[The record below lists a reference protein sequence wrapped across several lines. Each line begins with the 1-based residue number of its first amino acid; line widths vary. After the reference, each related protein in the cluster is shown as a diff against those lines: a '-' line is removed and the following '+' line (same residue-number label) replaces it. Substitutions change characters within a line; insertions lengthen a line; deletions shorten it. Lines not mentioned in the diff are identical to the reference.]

1 MPQILSLWGFF
12 LYKYH
17 LGKNTSVIFKIS
29 CVIVIILYSR
39 VIKLKMEKFP
49 NFILISYLLLWQQME
64 RVIWLCNLFLKCEI
78 QILCS
83 NWNPLRFQEKLSHF
97 QHSLSPFISFPP
109 KFANSIAVICSWL
122 HALLEKNT
130 FFPFD
135 VQIWSTSSLT
145 LCLLLLGSFTM
156 AQKLSIIFL
165 SSTLKKNF
173 PKSTKTRSPAPKKY
187 V

>member
-1 MPQILSLWGFF
+1 
-12 LYKYH
+12 
-17 LGKNTSVIFKIS
+17 
-29 CVIVIILYSR
+29 
-39 VIKLKMEKFP
+39 
-49 NFILISYLLLWQQME
+49 ME

-109 KFANSIAVICSWL
+109 KFANSIAIICSWL
-122 HALLEKNT
+122 RALLEKNT
-130 FFPFD
+130 FFSFD

-156 AQKLSIIFL
+156 VQKLSISFF
-165 SSTLKKNF
+165 STLKIIF
-173 PKSTKTRSPAPKKY
+173 PKSLSTKTRSPAPKKNVWENMITRKQNKISNFGHRVSFSIMEKY
-187 V
+187 LRDLIFLSQVNEG

>member
-1 MPQILSLWGFF
+1 
-12 LYKYH
+12 
-17 LGKNTSVIFKIS
+17 
-29 CVIVIILYSR
+29 
-39 VIKLKMEKFP
+39 MEKFP

-97 QHSLSPFISFPP
+97 QHSLSPFITFFLSFFLFLPNLQIP
-109 KFANSIAVICSWL
+109 
-122 HALLEKNT
+122 LLLYVLDCAPYLRKIL

-156 AQKLSIIFL
+156 VQKLSISFF
-165 SSTLKKNF
+165 SV
-173 PKSTKTRSPAPKKY
+173 TKTFMFVPLDQLDE
-187 V
+187 

>member
-1 MPQILSLWGFF
+1 MWFCSIAILSPIIPLSFYPQGIKVCWAKGQNFPRDASNPILMRFF

-97 QHSLSPFISFPP
+97 QHSLSPQ
-109 KFANSIAVICSWL
+109 L
-122 HALLEKNT
+122 
-130 FFPFD
+130 
-135 VQIWSTSSLT
+135 IWDS
-145 LCLLLLGSFTM
+145 
-156 AQKLSIIFL
+156 
-165 SSTLKKNF
+165 
-173 PKSTKTRSPAPKKY
+173 
-187 V
+187 

>member
-1 MPQILSLWGFF
+1 
-12 LYKYH
+12 
-17 LGKNTSVIFKIS
+17 
-29 CVIVIILYSR
+29 
-39 VIKLKMEKFP
+39 MEKFP

-97 QHSLSPFISFPP
+97 QHSLSPFISFFLFLPNLQIP
-109 KFANSIAVICSWL
+109 LPLYVLDCAPYLRKIL
-122 HALLEKNT
+122 
-130 FFPFD
+130 FFSFD

-156 AQKLSIIFL
+156 VQKLSISFF
-165 SSTLKKNF
+165 STLKIIF
-173 PKSTKTRSPAPKKY
+173 PKSLSTKTKSPAPKKN
-187 V
+187 VWENMITRK